1 MHWHGDRIL
10 LPATAELIA
19 SSTRCE
25 EQLFRIG
32 SMAYGLQFHI
42 EVENKM
48 VNRWIEEDTK
58 FIFSA
63 LGNNGKSILKKQQ
76 NEFGDKTLEARLEFI
91 HTLIDLVSYQS

>member
-1 MHWHGDRIL
+1 
-10 LPATAELIA
+10 
-19 SSTRCE
+19 
-25 EQLFRIG
+25 
-32 SMAYGLQFHI
+32 MAYGLQFHI